1 MHLDLRL
8 PIGLMFSIF
17 GVMLVAY
24 GLLSD
29 AAIYGRSRDQRNL
42 WWGLVLLAFGLV
54 MCIRPA
60 CAQRGVLGLGI
71 AEVRGPPGAFA
82 VRAMPDGSRPVHL
95 PERARYRA
103 PP

>member
-29 AAIYGRSRDQRNL
+29 AAIYARSLGINVNL
-42 WWGLVLLAFGLV
+42 WWGLVLLAFGLG
-54 MCIRPA
+54 MLWLAI
-60 CAQRGVLGLGI
+60 
-71 AEVRGPPGAFA
+71 
-82 VRAMPDGSRPVHL
+82 
-95 PERARYRA
+95 RARGTR
-103 PP
+103 PDHPESGTP